1 MAYCLDARGDGAP
14 YWRPFANQGPLFV
27 PSFPS
32 LFQLSGVLLVAV
44 GLVKLLAR
52 PMGETVLGQWAVCAG
67 ACLASVV
74 WLAAVMGAFQALFGF
89 TPVLG
94 GTLIGGL

>member
-1 MAYCLDARGDGAP
+1 M
-14 YWRPFANQGPLFV
+14 
-27 PSFPS
+27 PSFVS
-32 LFQLSGVLLVAV
+32 LFQLSSVLLVAV

-52 PMGETVLGQWAVCAG
+52 PMGQTVLGQWAVCAG

-74 WLAAVMGAFQALFGF
+74 WLAAALGAFHALFGF

-94 GTLIGGL
+94 GTLIVGM